1 MAERT
6 TDYEDMGR
14 SERVRLTLRLTPA
27 VRDELKRQARLT
39 GVSPSAYV
47 SVLVNERRDR
57 FKGDA
62 E

>member
-1 MAERT
+1 MADRT
-6 TDYEDMGR
+6 TDYEGMGR

-39 GVSPSAYV
+39 GVSPSAYE